1 MGLSGGEGAGEG
13 GVLAMSASGKSSILP
28 LADMATTVLV
38 VLVTD

>member
-13 GVLAMSASGKSSILP
+13 GVLAMSASDKSSILP

>member
-28 LADMATTVLV
+28 VETTTVLV